1 MKALKTALSALAKSL
16 LEILQGTDPEALS
29 RLFNPDSVHIL

>member
-1 MKALKTALSALAKSL
+1 MKALKTAFAALL
-16 LEILQGTDPEALS
+16 QFLHEILQGTDPEALS